1 MCRSVG
7 RGRDLG
13 FPIFNGKFKVVLK
26 IYGRGAFRKT
36 FFMPPQDKV
45 SFANRQLFNNKKKK
59 KNQNMIFFLEFGE
72 NCLDFNQGKRKH
84 LDFKNKNLII
94 SKSYS

>member
-26 IYGRGAFRKT
+26 IYGRGAFRKM

-59 KNQNMIFFLEFGE
+59 KNQNMIFFWNLE
-72 NCLDFNQGKRKH
+72 KTA
-84 LDFKNKNLII
+84 LILI
-94 SKSYS
+94 KAKGNI

>member
-59 KNQNMIFFLEFGE
+59 KNQNMIFFWNLE
-72 NCLDFNQGKRKH
+72 KTT
-84 LDFKNKNLII
+84 LILI
-94 SKSYS
+94 KAKGNI